1 MVHDGDARLSAPAIA
16 AIEQAETVSISAIS
30 LFEIG
35 QKVRLGKWPEMA
47 LFLDR
52 LISLAQEQGGRLMEV
67 SPEASLLAATMTW
80 DHRDPFDRIIAA
92 TAITRG
98 LVLVSTDA
106 AFNALA
112 GMPKWPGLVW

>member
-1 MVHDGDARLSAPAIA
+1 
-16 AIEQAETVSISAIS
+16 
-30 LFEIG
+30 
-35 QKVRLGKWPEMA
+35 
-47 LFLDR
+47 
-52 LISLAQEQGGRLMEV
+52 
-67 SPEASLLAATMTW
+67 MTW

-106 AFNALA
+106 AFNAL